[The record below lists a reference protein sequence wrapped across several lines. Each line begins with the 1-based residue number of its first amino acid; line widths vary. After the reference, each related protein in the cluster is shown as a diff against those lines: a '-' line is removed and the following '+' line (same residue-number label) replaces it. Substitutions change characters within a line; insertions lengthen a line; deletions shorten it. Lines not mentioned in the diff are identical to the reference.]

1 MFRLIIL
8 LIILVLPE
16 MLSGQTPI
24 LFNQFYFNTLSVNPA
39 FAGSENAMS
48 ATINYRNQW
57 TGFDDAP
64 KSSQL
69 ALHSPL
75 KGGRTGLGFHAENN
89 SIGIYE
95 TTNIMGSY
103 AYRVEVKDATLSLG
117 LGFGVA
123 VYAVNWNNLQS
134 IDRNDQLL
142 TNNSSSAVMPVFNF
156 GTYYYTKK
164 YYIGI
169 SIPSLLRYAEDD
181 DGGFKAKNDMA
192 AYSYLVNGGLDID
205 LSRDIILRPS
215 LSAAFNVKYPTRIY
229 MNSMLGFK
237 EKVWVGLGYRSQ
249 NTVIGLFQCQLNY
262 QLRLAYAY
270 DFANGELG
278 KYLNGSHEIGLNY
291 IFRYSRK
298 VMSPRSF

>member
-1 MFRLIIL
+1 MFRIIIL

-16 MLSGQTPI
+16 MLPGQTPI
-24 LFNQFYFNTLSVNPA
+24 LFNQFHFNTLSVNPA

-95 TTNIMGSY
+95 TTNITGIY
-103 AYRVEVKDATLSLG
+103 AYRVEVKDGTLALG
-117 LGFGVA
+117 MGFGVA

-134 IDRNDQLL
+134 IDRNDQLF

-192 AYSYLVNGGLDID
+192 AYSYFVNGGLDID
-205 LSRDIILRPS
+205 LSRDIVLRPS
-215 LSAAFNVKYPTRIY
+215 VSAAFNAKYPTRIY